1 MITRV
6 NERLGFGG
14 NVTNSQNIS
23 KLSFDDTLLIAK
35 ICAFQKG
42 YNPERNSPFC
52 VAFDE
57 QDLKVNWLCLKLR
70 AEGIRKM
77 YKNIN

>member
-6 NERLGFGG
+6 NKRLGFDG

-23 KLSFDDTLLIAK
+23 NLSFDDTLLIAK

-42 YNPERNSPFC
+42 YNPEKISPFC
-52 VAFDE
+52 VSFDE
-57 QDLKVNWLCLKLR
+57 EDLKVKQLCFEFE
-70 AEGIRKM
+70 AEGHE
-77 YKNIN
+77 

>member
-1 MITRV
+1 MQSMITRV
-6 NERLGFGG
+6 NKRLGFDG

-23 KLSFDDTLLIAK
+23 KLSFDDILLIAK

-42 YNPERNSPFC
+42 YNPEITSPFC

-57 QDLKVNWLCLKLR
+57 EDLKVK
-70 AEGIRKM
+70 
-77 YKNIN
+77 